1 MLRSESPWDPK
12 GSDPRSWWTLKNYL
26 IDGAIWPQG
35 TILTGQN
42 PLERM
47 KEMRHV
53 VQVGIVVRDIG
64 KASGLWAKLLGMD
77 VPTPVETEKS
87 DVTNMTYRGKLSH
100 GRAKLAFF
108 TLEGISV
115 ELIEPMGGPSTWKDF
130 LDRHGEGI
138 HHIAFNVE
146 DMGRSV
152 ERLKGIDIG
161 IEQKGDFTGG
171 CYAYT
176 DPSSK
181 LGVILELLAKR

>member
-1 MLRSESPWDPK
+1 
-12 GSDPRSWWTLKNYL
+12 
-26 IDGAIWPQG
+26 
-35 TILTGQN
+35 
-42 PLERM
+42 M
-47 KEMRHV
+47 KEMRRV
-53 VQVGIVVRDIG
+53 VQIGIVVRDIVR
-64 KASGLWAKLLGMD
+64 ASAIWAKLLGMD
-77 VPTPVETEKS
+77 APTPVETEEA
-87 DVTNMTYRGKLSH
+87 DVTNMTYRGKTSP

-108 TLEGISV
+108 ALEDITI
-115 ELIEPMGGPSTWKDF
+115 ELIEPINGPSTWKDF

-152 ERLKGIDIG
+152 EGLKGIGIG